1 MARKRR
7 DNDAAVAAIR
17 ASLQHRAFASALQAS
32 ELQLAKH
39 AADAELWG
47 LKGQALQGLE
57 RWADAEACFLRGLES
72 SPGNA
77 RLLVLQGHLYTRL
90 GRGQEAI
97 ASYSRALGKDPGLTD
112 AYRGLLNFRAIPADA
127 PEVAELLGLALNER
141 RADSS
146 RARAL
151 FLLGQIFVDAGL
163 DHPGFAFF
171 RQANTLIA
179 KTIERG
185 KREYQVSTAAAAMT
199 AEFFRRHARSEAAAP
214 ACPAII
220 VAGLPRSGKSLVENL
235 LAAHPLISAGG
246 ELALVRKLVGSL
258 HQGQGLEALAA
269 RLAVTTVSP
278 LGQHLPPAAPGARYI
293 VDTSPANLSRLGYL
307 ALLHPEVPIIF
318 CRREP
323 LDLGLA
329 LYFKNFRSGHRYSYQ
344 LASTGRAIALAEK
357 LMQHWRQALPNPIFE
372 VQYEALVQDP
382 RGTQQTLLS
391 SLGLPPATP
400 RERPG
405 TGAEWRVFPSRSIDS
420 VGTISPELIGF
431 AQRFHS
437 QLAPLAKAHAEEA
450 ARPGF
455 VSRAGNGG
463 RTRRRGA

>member
-1 MARKRR
+1 MPRKHD
-7 DNDAAVAAIR
+7 DNDAAVDAIR
-17 ASLQHRAFASALQAS
+17 ASIQHKAFDNALRACEQ
-32 ELQLAKH
+32 QLARYR
-39 AADAELWG
+39 ADAELWG

-57 RWADAEACFLRGLES
+57 RWPEAEACFRQGLELR
-72 SPGNA
+72 PGNA
-77 RLLVLQGHLYTRL
+77 RLMVLQGHLYTRL
-90 GRGQEAI
+90 GRGDEAI
-97 ASYSRALGKDPGLTD
+97 ASYTRALSLDPGLTD
-112 AYRGLLNFRAIPADA
+112 AYRGLLNFRAIQADA

-179 KTIERG
+179 STIERG
-185 KREYQVSTAAAAMT
+185 RHEYQVSAAATAMT
-199 AEFFRRHARSEAAAP
+199 ADFFRRHARATAAAP
-214 ACPAII
+214 ACPAIV
-220 VAGLPRSGKSLVENL
+220 VAGLPRSGKSLVESL
-235 LAAHPLISAGG
+235 LAAHPLITAGG
-246 ELALVRKLVGSL
+246 ELALARKLVGSL
-258 HQGQGLEALAA
+258 DQRQGLEALAA
-269 RLAVTTVSP
+269 RLAVETVSP
-278 LGQHLPPAAPGARYI
+278 VARHLPSPAPGARHI
-293 VDTSPANLSRLGYL
+293 VDTSPANLGRLGYL

-329 LYFKNFRSGHRYSYQ
+329 LYFKNFRSGHRYSYG
-344 LASTGRAIALAEK
+344 LATAGRAIALAEK
-357 LMQHWRQALPNPIFE
+357 LMLHWRQALPNPMFE
-372 VQYEALVQDP
+372 VQYEDLVRDP
-382 RGTQQTLLS
+382 RGTQQRLLS
-391 SLGLPPATP
+391 SLGLPPAMP

-405 TGAEWRVFPSRSIDS
+405 AEAEWRVFPSRSIDS

-437 QLAPLAKAHAEEA
+437 QLAPLAKAHADEA

-455 VSRAGNGG
+455 ASAARAGG
-463 RTRRRGA
+463 RARRRGA